1 MKLKNYIILL
11 FIFIFTN
18 SLNTSTSINEKIL
31 NYFSNFKTN
40 TNIINPIYIKIRDYY
55 ELNSEFLNDSFLT
68 FIETSLE
75 YYNINKYIPL
85 ELFLS
90 LIDTESQFID
100 NAKSKAGAY
109 GLTQIMPNTEI
120 IINRQYANILNNN
133 YLSRLNPY
141 DNVTLSILYL
151 KDLLT
156 RFNYNLEIVLRF
168 YNGGSK
174 WREKPITKSYYKTII
189 HKTLLLKKFIHQNKL

>member
-1 MKLKNYIILL
+1 MKLKNYIIFL
-11 FIFIFTN
+11 FIFTN
-18 SLNTSTSINEKIL
+18 SLNTSTNINEKIL
-31 NYFSNFKTN
+31 NHSSIYSK
-40 TNIINPIYIKIRDYY
+40 NIKVLNPAYDIIRNYY
-55 ELNSEFLNDSFLT
+55 ELDSEFLNDSFLT

-75 YYNINKYIPL
+75 YYDINKYIPL

-120 IINRQYANILNNN
+120 IINNQYNNILSNN
-133 YLSRLNPY
+133 YLSRLDPY

-174 WREKPITKSYYKTII
+174 WREKPSTKSYYKTII
-189 HKTLLLKKFIHQNKL
+189 HKTLLLKKFIHLNKL